1 MTVEKIDLQYYKT
14 VATTQDES
22 HILKAELNDLINE
35 VEQLVDVIHHW
46 WEDNKRNVIQGIHED
61 YPMYE
66 EPPLFVKLVK
76 DNPPPKPISVAN
88 LPKSF
93 IIDEPS
99 DPDWLRTL
107 PTESLVAI
115 ILKLKEAYEE

>member
-14 VATTQDES
+14 VTTTQDES

-66 EPPLFVKLVK
+66 EPPLFVKLVE
-76 DNPPPKPISVAN
+76 DNFTQK
-88 LPKSF
+88 
-93 IIDEPS
+93 
-99 DPDWLRTL
+99 
-107 PTESLVAI
+107 
-115 ILKLKEAYEE
+115 